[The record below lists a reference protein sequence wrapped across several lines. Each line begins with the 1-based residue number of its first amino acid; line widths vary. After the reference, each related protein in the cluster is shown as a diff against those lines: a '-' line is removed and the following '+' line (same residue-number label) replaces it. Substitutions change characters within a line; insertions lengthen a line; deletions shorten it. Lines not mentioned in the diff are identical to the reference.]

1 MKIEGLMD
9 VAKQRYSLAFSQ
21 TLENKRKVYL
31 WNVLVKAQALIQ
43 LCETLIF
50 YSLNDFFSND
60 DTYAAVLFDVKCII
74 CC

>member
-9 VAKQRYSLAFSQ
+9 VAKQRYSLVFFQ

-43 LCETLIF
+43 LYETLIF
-50 YSLNDFFSND
+50 YSFNDFFLMM
-60 DTYAAVLFDVKCII
+60 THMGAVLFDV
-74 CC
+74 